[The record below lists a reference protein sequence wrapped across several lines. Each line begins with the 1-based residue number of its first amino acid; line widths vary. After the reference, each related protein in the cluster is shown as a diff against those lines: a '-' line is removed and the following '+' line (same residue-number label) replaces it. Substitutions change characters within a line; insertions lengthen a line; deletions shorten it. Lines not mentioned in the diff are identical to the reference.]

1 LTGFTGFKGPYFACG
16 ETCFSAVGHFILSIL
31 LILSDTFLLFG
42 MDSNLYILLGQ
53 DLQDL
58 LDFFIACG
66 EAPFGRRPFYPDNPV
81 DPV

>member
-1 LTGFTGFKGPYFACG
+1 
-16 ETCFSAVGHFILSIL
+16 
-31 LILSDTFLLFG
+31 